1 MTTGKIIFATDF
13 SRASV
18 AALPIAA
25 KLAHLFHQEVLLVH
39 VFEYSSH
46 HPHRVPVRWMIEGIR
61 NDIQIQMRDTQ
72 IALNALD
79 VKQESMVID
88 GLASV
93 ELPRLVQSFDDP
105 ILVLGTHAAGGL
117 DRFLLGSTAEEVL
130 RHANCPVVTVGPHV
144 KVGDVSDHRFH
155 KILYATDFS
164 KSSLAAAKFAA
175 IFQRSSGEAL
185 RVLHVADPLV
195 AKDQED
201 KFDAVRDLL
210 GNEKA
215 QNDASVIEYV
225 AVPGEHVSQ
234 TIIHEAEHSSAD
246 LLILGVRRAS
256 AFATHLGSKLT
267 FQIIAASPCAVL
279 TISS

>member
-1 MTTGKIIFATDF
+1 MTTSKIIFATDF

-18 AALPIAA
+18 AALPVAA
-25 KLAHLFHQEVLLVH
+25 KLAHLFNKEVLVLH
-39 VFEYSSH
+39 VFEYSNH

-61 NDIQIQMRDTQ
+61 SDIQIQMRETTM
-72 IALNALD
+72 ALNALD
-79 VKQESMVID
+79 VKTESMIID
-88 GLASV
+88 GLASI

-117 DRFLLGSTAEEVL
+117 DRFILGSTAEEVL
-130 RHANCPVVTVGPHV
+130 RCAGCPVVTVGPHV
-144 KVGDVSDHRFH
+144 KFGDASDRHFH

-164 KSSLAAAKFAA
+164 NASLAAAEFAVL
-175 IFQRSSGEAL
+175 FQRSSGAAL
-185 RVLHVADPLV
+185 RVLHVVDHPV
-195 AKDQED
+195 VSMHED
-201 KFDAVRDLL
+201 KFDAIRKGLEDDNV
-210 GNEKA
+210 
-215 QNDASVIEYV
+215 QNDASTIEYITI
-225 AVPGEHVSQ
+225 PGEHISQ
-234 TIIHEAEHSSAD
+234 TIINEAENYSAD